1 MIGTVAAI
9 LTTISFV
16 PQAWSVLKT
25 KDVRSISLPM
35 YILFTIGVL
44 CWTIYGIQIHNMQIL
59 IANGITLVLASCIL
73 YCKIRYGSLERN
85 RELKVED
92 IKEKR

>member
-1 MIGTVAAI
+1 MIGTIAAT

-44 CWTIYGIQIHNMQIL
+44 CWTIYGVQIHNMQII

-73 YCKIRYGSLERN
+73 YCKIRYGSLEHN
-85 RELKVED
+85 KKLTSSD
-92 IKEKR
+92 IKSKH

>member
-1 MIGTVAAI
+1 MIGTIAAT
-9 LTTISFV
+9 LTTISFI

-44 CWTIYGIQIHNMQIL
+44 CWTIYGIQIHNTQIMV
-59 IANGITLVLASCIL
+59 ANGITLVLAACIL
-73 YCKIRYGSLERN
+73 YCKIRYGSLEKN
-85 RELKVED
+85 RELKSED
-92 IKEKR
+92 INQKH